1 MPSYEE
7 RVSRAEILDRLT
19 ARFSYAVMA
28 LTVLLFASHA
38 VRYALRVWGQA

>member
-7 RVSRAEILDRLT
+7 RVSRAEYLDRLT
-19 ARFSYAVMA
+19 ARFSYTVMA
-28 LTVLLFASHA
+28 LTALLFAFHA